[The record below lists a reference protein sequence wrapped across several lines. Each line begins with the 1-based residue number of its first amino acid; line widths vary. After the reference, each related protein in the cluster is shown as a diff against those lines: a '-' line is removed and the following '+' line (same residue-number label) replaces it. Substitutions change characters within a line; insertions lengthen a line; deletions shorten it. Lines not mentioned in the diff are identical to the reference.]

1 MGRGKSKKGAA
12 SKKRAATSS
21 PPPPPEPVIS
31 EADKELERVDK
42 LFHTYAND
50 LSGLIDPEGIEIMCS
65 HLGVAHTDIRM
76 LILAWKMQAG
86 RQGYFTLEEWRN
98 GAKELKADTIENL
111 KKAFGQLEEELDK
124 LYEVY
129 FLPSSALNSFLVL
142 FLQLESPSNFVDFYA
157 YAFQYCL
164 TEHNQKC
171 IETEI
176 VCVLLDLVLGPR
188 FQPQVAALVEYIQIQ
203 KDYKVITMDQ
213 WLGFYRFLSEIS
225 FPDFTNYDEE
235 LAWPLILDDFVDWMR
250 EKSSASIE
258 T

>member
-12 SKKRAATSS
+12 SKKRAAVSS
-21 PPPPPEPVIS
+21 PPPPPDPVIS
-31 EADKELERVDK
+31 EADKELERIDK
-42 LFHTYAND
+42 LFYTYAND
-50 LSGLIDPEGIEIMCS
+50 SSGLIDPEGIEILCS
-65 HLGVAHTDIRM
+65 HLGVDHTDIRM

-111 KKAFGQLEEELDK
+111 KKAFGQLEEE
-124 LYEVY
+124 
-129 FLPSSALNSFLVL
+129 
-142 FLQLESPSNFVDFYA
+142 LESPSNFVDFYA

-213 WLGFYRFLSEIS
+213 WLGFNRFLSEIS
-225 FPDFTNYDEE
+225 FPDFSNYDEE

-250 EKSSASIE
+250 EKQC
-258 T
+258 

>member
-12 SKKRAATSS
+12 SKKRAAASS
-21 PPPPPEPVIS
+21 PPPPPDPVLS
-31 EADKELERVDK
+31 EADKELERIDK
-42 LFHTYAND
+42 LFYTYAND
-50 LSGLIDPEGIEIMCS
+50 SSGLIDPEGIEILCS

-111 KKAFGQLEEELDK
+111 KKAFGQLEEEL
-124 LYEVY
+124 
-129 FLPSSALNSFLVL
+129 
-142 FLQLESPSNFVDFYA
+142 ESPSNFVDFYA

-164 TEHNQKC
+164 T
-171 IETEI
+171 
-176 VCVLLDLVLGPR
+176 GPR
-188 FQPQVAALVEYIQIQ
+188 FQPQVAALVEYIQVQ

-225 FPDFTNYDEE
+225 FPDFSNYDEE

-250 EKSSASIE
+250 EKQC
-258 T
+258 

>member
-31 EADKELERVDK
+31 EADKELERIDK
-42 LFHTYAND
+42 LFYTYAND
-50 LSGLIDPEGIEIMCS
+50 SSGLIDPEGIEIMCS

-98 GAKELKADTIENL
+98 GAKELKADTVENL
-111 KKAFGQLEEELDK
+111 KKAFEQLEEE
-124 LYEVY
+124 
-129 FLPSSALNSFLVL
+129 
-142 FLQLESPSNFVDFYA
+142 LESPSNFVDFYA

-176 VCVLLDLVLGPR
+176 ICVLLDLVLGPR

-225 FPDFTNYDEE
+225 FPDFSNYDEE

-250 EKSSASIE
+250 EKQC
-258 T
+258 

>member
-12 SKKRAATSS
+12 SKKRAAASS
-21 PPPPPEPVIS
+21 PPPPPDPVIS
-31 EADKELERVDK
+31 KADKELERIDK
-42 LFHTYAND
+42 LFYTYAND
-50 LSGLIDPEGIEIMCS
+50 SSGLIDPEGIEILCS

-98 GAKELKADTIENL
+98 GAKELKADTVENL
-111 KKAFGQLEEELDK
+111 KKAFGQ
-124 LYEVY
+124 
-129 FLPSSALNSFLVL
+129 L

-188 FQPQVAALVEYIQIQ
+188 FQPQVAALVEYIQVQ

-225 FPDFTNYDEE
+225 FPDFSNYDEE

-250 EKSSASIE
+250 EKQC
-258 T
+258 